1 MHNRIYPDTKLE
13 DINNRIYPDTKL
25 EDINKRV
32 YPDSGYQVRGYKK

>member
-1 MHNRIYPDTKLE
+1 MHNRIYPDTKSE